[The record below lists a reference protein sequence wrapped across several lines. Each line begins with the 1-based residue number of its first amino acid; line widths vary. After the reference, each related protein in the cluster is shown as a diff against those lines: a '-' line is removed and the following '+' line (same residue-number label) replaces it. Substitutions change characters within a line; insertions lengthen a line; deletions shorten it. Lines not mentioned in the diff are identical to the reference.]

1 MLKEIQD
8 ACKKDGIQQYEIPQR
23 VKVVTD
29 PWTPETGLVT
39 DALKLKRKAIE
50 QKYKDD
56 IEQLYG
62 EKSNEKKKDSNQKS
76 TDVDEAVMDDNKK
89 DQ

>member
-1 MLKEIQD
+1 
-8 ACKKDGIQQYEIPQR
+8 

-62 EKSNEKKKDSNQKS
+62 DKPKENKSKSKEKKNDSKENP
-76 TDVDEAVMDDNKK
+76 TEVGDGVIDDNKK

>member
-1 MLKEIQD
+1 MLV
-8 ACKKDGIQQYEIPQR
+8 KK
-23 VKVVTD
+23 
-29 PWTPETGLVT
+29 TPDNGLVT

-56 IEQLYG
+56 IQQLFQG
-62 EKSNEKKKDSNQKS
+62 KSEKDDKSNKKKENPTEVGEDTVSS
-76 TDVDEAVMDDNKK
+76 SDENKK